1 MVRTTLRQEGL
12 VDQLALSNCQL
23 TIIGEQGNLK
33 ERILTMGSQ
42 LGVKK
47 VQIKNELEES
57 NDSDILIFLGS
68 SLPKAKPNSKYL
80 RVLLLDDGVR
90 VTTDLD
96 AEGGTPSKLQEPGL
110 CTIAAALTWQE
121 VLKLEKLILPV
132 EIPKKYITI
141 NLRVNPSNLLD
152 ADSVEDSLKLIGSNG
167 VPLSFKVQSRND
179 GTGHM
184 ILQTRIDE
192 GEPLA
197 DLIFQSIKIVP
208 KTKVEKTYTS
218 EIEIHIPRCDG
229 KISGSFIVAGVG
241 GLGSWA
247 MHSIM
252 HGVAESGSD
261 GNGLDIHLVDP
272 DLKVEIHNLN
282 RQILYSHN
290 DLGHPKAAIAAQK
303 VRTILP
309 GANVKSYND
318 AIGLPHL
325 DAFSYELLDEDLFHH
340 DEQISEEEF
349 PEFSS
354 FSLDLQNALG
364 SANVILSGVDN
375 LRSRSILN
383 AISSHLGI
391 PMVNAGAAGF
401 VGNFDIFLDNQSCMI
416 CRYGR
421 KAITQLQTMSCQED
435 GEVPFSSIVTST
447 ALFGALEGLAI
458 ISALSPLEESL
469 ENWPSQIIWSGWQN
483 KITCNDNHK
492 LGQFN
497 EVFSKY
503 GTHSEHLRDLLFEE
517 ELE

>member
-57 NDSDILIFLGS
+57 DDSDILIFLGS

-229 KISGSFIVAGVG
+229 KISGSFI
-241 GLGSWA
+241 
-247 MHSIM
+247 
-252 HGVAESGSD
+252 
-261 GNGLDIHLVDP
+261 
-272 DLKVEIHNLN
+272 
-282 RQILYSHN
+282 
-290 DLGHPKAAIAAQK
+290 
-303 VRTILP
+303 
-309 GANVKSYND
+309 
-318 AIGLPHL
+318 
-325 DAFSYELLDEDLFHH
+325 LFC
-340 DEQISEEEF
+340 F
-349 PEFSS
+349 
-354 FSLDLQNALG
+354 
-364 SANVILSGVDN
+364 
-375 LRSRSILN
+375 
-383 AISSHLGI
+383 
-391 PMVNAGAAGF
+391 
-401 VGNFDIFLDNQSCMI
+401 
-416 CRYGR
+416 
-421 KAITQLQTMSCQED
+421 
-435 GEVPFSSIVTST
+435 
-447 ALFGALEGLAI
+447 
-458 ISALSPLEESL
+458 
-469 ENWPSQIIWSGWQN
+469 
-483 KITCNDNHK
+483 
-492 LGQFN
+492 
-497 EVFSKY
+497 
-503 GTHSEHLRDLLFEE
+503 
-517 ELE
+517 